1 MRAFPSA
8 LSALP
13 VFLFSLTI
21 CPLVA
26 EMVRSENSVFIPPDR
41 SVVRQLEQT
50 RLLIAQNRIAEVV
63 PLLGSLFEE
72 QSDSFL
78 VADLASFDSSTPS
91 GEQRI
96 LRRTVRDAV
105 REIFRSLPEEGK
117 RLYGI
122 QYNSLARRL
131 LNTAIAT
138 GSQELL
144 EKVAFDYFYSDSGK
158 EATFLVAM
166 NCFYE
171 GKYYSA
177 IPLLE
182 RILAEEDVLESYEPL
197 LSLTLSICQKKANQ
211 DDRAIDTLDHFLRKY
226 PNTSLQLGDESWTP
240 KSAREILD
248 KLDFSLSTPNTA
260 GWLSQSGWL
269 LPNGTRNQQV
279 EVNASVPLLERT
291 WNVPTLS
298 QPKFQETLSVLEGR
312 LRERKD
318 IFLPASRPLF
328 VNQTVL
334 FRGMDGIVAINAE
347 NGKRRWIGQDVDFK
361 MPISATSYFFNN
373 AIGGQEVNQM
383 RQLQL
388 RVNTWHNRVGGTLSS
403 DGYLLFSI
411 ENEPFILNGP
421 MRQGG
426 LLLRQGQ
433 QMNDPREK
441 MSTTIT
447 ARKVETGE
455 VVWRIGKA
463 PFVQQQLDQLESQL
477 REEPSELLLALTKE
491 ERFLGETYFLSS
503 PLPVLGNLY
512 VLGEHGG
519 LLYLFVLDSQ
529 TGQLLRHQKLIRPQ
543 TPIESDWLRRFR
555 GAELAYQ
562 GGLLVCATSSGVLCV
577 LDTQSEEFRWG
588 YSYMNPVSEQEM
600 DSNEEDEEPIG
611 IGLGQTGWPNRR
623 FSGTDEDFRFWAYES
638 GWTIPSCLL
647 LNGKLVFAPTDQ
659 PVLYC
664 FDLLSGSLLWSRP
677 KDKARYVACL
687 YENLIVLATEHSMM
701 SYDLTTG
708 EKGWNGRETYFSN
721 GAIPSGTGLKNGPLY
736 MIPLSDHS
744 LGVIDLTT
752 GKLQRTWKSLDE
764 TPLGN
769 LLAMNGKVFSQ
780 SASTLT
786 CFNQMEPLRERALER
801 QREQPDDPD
810 ALFVLGRIAYAEENT
825 PLALSL
831 FQQCLRFQSQYKPR
845 EKSVLRNMMRV
856 VFRSNMLDYR
866 PSLDDVE
873 SLSDSP
879 ELFANLL
886 KQYAVYCL
894 NQKDKEQF
902 KRIFEKLIV
911 LNQQERLVLESEDHR
926 EYLLS
931 CWIQDQV
938 HVLQTDP
945 EIGPFLL
952 TLAQRELQPIID
964 QLNRE
969 QRSSTNRRK
978 AIEQLERFLTGFATL
993 PIAESALSRLCQE
1006 YLDDQQL
1013 SQGECL
1019 LARCESV
1026 EKLSEQ
1032 VKTTKK
1038 AYQSLTVST
1047 DEQQPSPSK
1056 KTSWPNGRVILTE
1069 EEPEPDQ
1076 GGKTSSR
1083 TGPYQSGFP
1092 VTMPIPYVGENPLFQ
1107 HEFSFHLTS
1116 IPNQGLRLLCRNK
1129 KGQDEWMI
1137 PLPDEEG
1144 EFLTIPNQLPY
1155 LGNQDFRFSDQTG
1168 FLKGLNHLLFF
1179 IRGKTIL
1186 AIDVL
1191 QRDPLDRPVILWKK
1205 QVSSPIGNLHFQQ
1218 GALRLSQFHSRS
1230 PLFSGIGEPF
1240 VFWADPIVLN
1250 AHSLCFQDGNTLWG
1264 LDPFS
1269 GKMCWKRELTQN
1281 KVLFVSDEQFLYKIT
1296 PNSLT
1301 ASLQGD
1307 VRISPTQRC
1316 EVQVFS
1322 SQTGQEITRGV
1333 LPQGIIHCF
1342 GSKFVAIRP
1351 PNSVETA
1358 MGLDVFD
1365 MRDFIKRELQN
1376 QVQSLSKEERRTR
1389 ALSVKP
1395 DDFGRSDLNPHY
1407 SFSIPLT
1414 DEALVRFREQGRVI
1428 DVLNQTGQLQ
1438 SVDLKSLQV
1447 DCPLIRCSPT
1457 DIQVAQLEQERINP
1471 EGIWG
1476 IEGYFFF
1483 DFQVMKDED
1492 DWLVLFIFDRNIQ
1505 KNILGSYDKTE
1516 EMTTGEPLKTRTP
1529 LEGIPQR
1536 AIGEGIIMRYDA
1548 KGIPIWANARRIAQW
1563 YSIPDHPDYPVLLFG
1578 ATVFETQPHLAG
1590 QQGATGRPNST
1601 DQTGLT
1607 GQAGVHV
1614 YPVLLGIDKK
1624 TGYSRFSCELRN
1636 ESSPPVAS
1644 MKELSLGLRLGLDL
1658 GRNQIRFITPKKTFH
1673 ATFTQEK

>member
-1 MRAFPSA
+1 MR
-8 LSALP
+8 
-13 VFLFSLTI
+13 
-21 CPLVA
+21 
-26 EMVRSENSVFIPPDR
+26 E
-41 SVVRQLEQT
+41 LEQT
-50 RLLIAQNRIAEVV
+50 RLLVAQNRIAEVI

-78 VADLASFDSSTPS
+78 VADLDSSTNS
-91 GEQRI
+91 GEQRVI
-96 LRRTVRDAV
+96 RRTVRDAV
-105 REIFRSLPEEGK
+105 REIFRSLPDEGK
-117 RLYGI
+117 QLYGI

-144 EKVAFDYFYSDSGK
+144 EKVAFDYFYSDSGM

-182 RILAEEDVLESYEPL
+182 RILQEGDHLEFYEPF
-197 LSLTLSICQKKANQ
+197 LSLTLSICQKKANL

-226 PNTSLQLGDESWTP
+226 PNTSIQLGDESWTP

-248 KLDFSLSTPNTA
+248 KLDFSLSTPHIA

-269 LPNGTRNQQV
+269 LPNGTPNQQV
-279 EVNASVPLLERT
+279 EVDASIPLLEMT
-291 WNVPTLS
+291 WNVPTVS
-298 QPKFQETLSVLEGR
+298 QPKFEETLSFLEGR

-318 IFLPASRPLF
+318 IFLPVSRPLF

-373 AIGGQEVNQM
+373 TIGGQEVNQM

-388 RVNTWHNRVGGTLSS
+388 RVNTWHDRVGGNLSS
-403 DGYLLFSI
+403 DGDLLFSI
-411 ENEPFILNGP
+411 ENEPFLLNGP

-463 PFVQQQLDQLESQL
+463 PFVQQQLNQLESQL
-477 REEPSELLLALTKE
+477 QKEHERARVENERVRTDKEREREGEQAVEKREEKISDRQFQEEQSELLLGLTE
-491 ERFLGETYFLSS
+491 EECFLGETYFLST

-512 VLGEHGG
+512 VLGENGG
-519 LLYLFVLDSQ
+519 ILYLFVFDSQ
-529 TGQLLRHQKLIRPQ
+529 TGQLLRHNKLIRPQ

-588 YSYMNPVSEQEM
+588 YSYIDPVSEEEL
-600 DSNEEDEEPIG
+600 DSDKREGELIG
-611 IGLGQTGWPNRR
+611 IGQRGLLNRR

-664 FDLLSGSLLWSRP
+664 FDLISGNLLWSRP

-721 GAIPSGTGLKNGPLY
+721 GAIPSGTGLKKGNTY

-780 SASTLT
+780 SARTLT

-831 FQQCLRFQSQYKPR
+831 FQECLRFQSQYKPR
-845 EKSVLRNMMRV
+845 EKSVLRNMMCV
-856 VFRSNMLDYR
+856 VFRSNTLNYR
-866 PSLDDVE
+866 PSLDDIE
-873 SLSDSP
+873 TLSDSP
-879 ELFANLL
+879 EIFANLL

-894 NQKDKEQF
+894 NQQDKEQF

-926 EYLLS
+926 EYLLAF
-931 CWIQDQV
+931 WIQEQV
-938 HVLQTDP
+938 HALQADP

-952 TLAQRELQPIID
+952 TLAQKELQQIID
-964 QLNRE
+964 QFNGE
-969 QRSSTNRRK
+969 QRFSTNGRK
-978 AIEQLERFLTGFATL
+978 TTEQLERFLIGFSTL
-993 PIAESALSRLCQE
+993 PIADSALSRLCQD
-1006 YLDDQQL
+1006 YLENKQFSQL
-1013 SQGECL
+1013 ECL
-1019 LARCESV
+1019 LARCESL

-1047 DEQQPSPSK
+1047 DEEQALM
-1056 KTSWPNGRVILTE
+1056 KTSWPNGPVILTE
-1069 EEPEPDQ
+1069 EETEPDQ

-1083 TGPYQSGFP
+1083 AGPYQSGFP
-1092 VTMPIPYVGENPLFQ
+1092 VTMPIPYVGENPIFQ
-1107 HEFSFHLTS
+1107 DEFSFHLTS
-1116 IPNQGLRLLCRNK
+1116 VPNQGLRLLCRNK
-1129 KGQDEWMI
+1129 KGQNEWMI

-1144 EFLTIPNQLPY
+1144 EFLTIPNQLQY

-1191 QRDPLDRPVILWKK
+1191 QRDQLDRPVILWKK
-1205 QVSSPIGNLHFQQ
+1205 QVSTPFGNVRFQEN
-1218 GALRLSQFHSRS
+1218 ALKLSQLNSSS
-1230 PLFSGIGEPF
+1230 PLFSGTGEPF
-1240 VFWADPIVLN
+1240 VFWADPVVLN
-1250 AHSLCFQDGNTLWG
+1250 AHALCFQDGNTLWG
-1264 LDPFS
+1264 LDPLS

-1281 KVLFVSDEQFLYKIT
+1281 KVLFASDEQFLYQIT

-1316 EVQVFS
+1316 EVQVFR

-1342 GSKFVAIRP
+1342 GSKFVAIRTP
-1351 PNSVETA
+1351 PSPDTA
-1358 MGLDVFD
+1358 IGLDVFD
-1365 MRDFIKRELQN
+1365 MRDFIQRELQN
-1376 QVQSLSKEERRTR
+1376 QVQSLSKEERRAR

-1395 DDFGRSDLNPHY
+1395 DDFGRSVLNPHY
-1407 SFSIPLT
+1407 SFSTPLT
-1414 DEALVRFREQGRVI
+1414 YDALVHFREQGRVI
-1428 DVLNQTGQLQ
+1428 DVLEQTGHLQ
-1438 SVDLKSLQV
+1438 SVDLKSIQA
-1447 DCPLIRCSPT
+1447 DCPIIRCSPT
-1457 DIQVAQLEQERINP
+1457 DIQGAQLERERINS
-1471 EGIWG
+1471 EKVWG
-1476 IEGYFFF
+1476 IEGNPFV
-1483 DFQVMKDED
+1483 DFQVMKEGD

-1505 KNILGSYDKTE
+1505 KTMLGSFEKTE
-1516 EMTTGEPLKTRTP
+1516 ETATSESAKTRTP
-1529 LEGIPQR
+1529 LQGVPQR

-1548 KGIPIWANARRIAQW
+1548 KGIPIWTNARRIANW
-1563 YSIPDHPDYPVLLFG
+1563 YSIPNHPDYPIILFG
-1578 ATVFETQPHLAG
+1578 ATIFEEQP
-1590 QQGATGRPNST
+1590 N
-1601 DQTGLT
+1601 LT
-1607 GQAGVHV
+1607 GQTGSTGQPGSTGQSGVQV

-1624 TGYSRFSCELRN
+1624 TGDSRFLFELRN
-1636 ESSPPVAS
+1636 EFTPSVAS
-1644 MKELSLGLRLGLDL
+1644 MKELSLGLRLVLDP